1 MLYICNMIV
10 TLMSRVRN
18 ANISSD
24 HLKLKIMSSKN
35 FQTKLLDLQSN
46 LLNFA
51 YMLTSNR
58 DDAYDLLQDTTLKAL
73 DNEDKYVDNVNFKGW
88 VFTIMRNIFINNY
101 RKVVRSATVIDRTE
115 DLYHLNLPQD
125 SGFET
130 PEGSVAAG
138 EITAAINSFSDEY
151 RIPFSMHVAGYKYQ
165 EIADKMNLP
174 LGTIKSRIFFARQKL
189 QGMLADYNS

>member
-1 MLYICNMIV
+1 MGY
-10 TLMSRVRN
+10 S
-18 ANISSD
+18 
-24 HLKLKIMSSKN
+24 N

-51 YMLTSNR
+51 YTLTANR

-73 DNEDKYVDNVNFKGW
+73 DNEDKYVYNTNFKGW

-101 RKVVRSATVIDRTE
+101 RKVVRSATVIDQTE

-130 PEGSVAAG
+130 PDGSIAAN
-138 EITAAINSFSDEY
+138 EITAAIDSFADEY
-151 RIPFSMHVAGYKYQ
+151 RIPFSMHVAGYKYN
-165 EIADKMNLP
+165 EIAEQMNLP
-174 LGTIKSRIFFARQKL
+174 LGTIKSRIFFARQRL
-189 QGMLADYNS
+189 QEMLKDYR